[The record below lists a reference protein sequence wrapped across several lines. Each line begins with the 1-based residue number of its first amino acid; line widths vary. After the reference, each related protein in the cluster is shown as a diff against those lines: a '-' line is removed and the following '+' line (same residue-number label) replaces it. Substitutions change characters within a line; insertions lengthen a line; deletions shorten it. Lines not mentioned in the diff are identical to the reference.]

1 MAGRDQIPGFYA
13 IYVTDSQ
20 LIRYCHIAIV
30 SILAARPLQALPWL
44 PDNWLWCSSQTAT
57 DRTGTQ
63 ALTDNQPYLQTYIEE
78 QDLAEQMIP
87 AVGSLYRNRGV
98 IVTVFGRKLMNGST
112 IDIVK
117 AHQQALQV
125 VGERVSVVD
134 TSAVLKCIKAIN
146 PGSSRIDIGKLAFQ
160 ARQQG
165 ALENSASLTAYVE
178 QTLSAVPDSP
188 SVLNE
193 PRDVVLYGFG
203 RIGRILARLLIERTT
218 SNNPLRL
225 RAIVVRGGREG
236 DLRKRASLL
245 RRDSIHGP
253 FNGHITVD
261 ETQSA
266 IIANG
271 NFIKVIYAN
280 QPEDI
285 DYTQYDIHNA
295 LIVDNTGVFKDE
307 ASLGRHL
314 VPNGAAK
321 VLLTAPAGGKIK
333 NIVYGVNHDMIDM
346 DDKIL
351 CAASCTTNA
360 ITPVLK
366 VINDQFGVTNGHVE
380 TVHSYTNDQ
389 NLIDNYHSA
398 ERRGRSAPLNM
409 VLTST
414 GAAKAVAKALPELA
428 GKLTGNAIRVPTPN
442 VSMAVCNLNLNTA
455 TTRDELNEFVR
466 EMAFNSNLHQQINYS
481 YSTEVVSTD
490 FVGTPE
496 PAIFDS
502 VATIVEG
509 NRCVLYVWYDNEF
522 GYSTQVLRV
531 MQHMVG
537 LSIINVP

>member
-1 MAGRDQIPGFYA
+1 M
-13 IYVTDSQ
+13 
-20 LIRYCHIAIV
+20 
-30 SILAARPLQALPWL
+30 
-44 PDNWLWCSSQTAT
+44 
-57 DRTGTQ
+57 
-63 ALTDNQPYLQTYIEE
+63 TDNTAYLDAYILE
-78 QDLAEQMIP
+78 QGLAEGMIP
-87 AVGSLYRNRGV
+87 AVGSLYRRRGV
-98 IVTVFGRKLMNGST
+98 IVTVFGRKLMNAST
-112 IDIVK
+112 IDIIK
-117 AHQQALQV
+117 AHQQAQQV
-125 VGERVSVVD
+125 VGDDISVVD
-134 TSAVLKCIKAIN
+134 TSAVLDVISALQ
-146 PGSSRIDIGKLAFQ
+146 PGSSRIDIGKLAWQ
-160 ARQQG
+160 ARQHNVLSNPN
-165 ALENSASLTAYVE
+165 ALRDFVAT
-178 QTLSAVPDSP
+178 TLKDVPDST
-188 SVLNE
+188 SVLDQ

-218 SNNPLRL
+218 SSNPLRL
-225 RAIVVRGGREG
+225 RAIVVRGGRDG

-253 FNGHITVD
+253 FNGHISID
-261 ETQSA
+261 EEHSA

-271 NFIKVIYAN
+271 NFINIIYAN

-285 DYTQYDIHNA
+285 DYTAYGIDNA

-307 ASLGRHL
+307 ASLARHL
-314 VPNGAAK
+314 VPKGASK
-321 VLLTAPAGGKIK
+321 VLLTAPAGGDIK
-333 NIVYGVNHDMIDM
+333 NIVYGVNHDMIADS
-346 DDKIL
+346 DTIV

-366 VINDQFGVTNGHVE
+366 AINDRFGVENGHVE

-389 NLIDNYHSA
+389 NLIDNYHTA

-442 VSMAVCNLNLNTA
+442 VSMAVCNLNLGKN
-455 TTRDELNEFVR
+455 TTRDELNNYIRDV
-466 EMAFNSNLHQQINYS
+466 AFNSELRQQISYS

-502 VATIVEG
+502 VATIVED

-522 GYSTQVLRV
+522 GYSTQVLRC

-537 LSIINVP
+537 LHIMSVPE

>member
-1 MAGRDQIPGFYA
+1 MS
-13 IYVTDSQ
+13 T
-20 LIRYCHIAIV
+20 
-30 SILAARPLQALPWL
+30 
-44 PDNWLWCSSQTAT
+44 SQTH
-57 DRTGTQ
+57 
-63 ALTDNQPYLQTYIEE
+63 LETYIEE
-78 QDLAEQMIP
+78 QGLAEQMIP
-87 AVGSLYRNRGV
+87 AVGSLYRTRGV

-117 AHQQALQV
+117 AHQQSIQV
-125 VGERVSVVD
+125 LGESVTVIE
-134 TSAVLKCIKAIN
+134 TSAVLRCLESIK
-146 PGSSRIDIGKLAFQ
+146 PGSSRIDIGKLAYR
-160 ARQQG
+160 ARQAKVLNSEPDLEKFIRE
-165 ALENSASLTAYVE
+165 ALSE
-178 QTLSAVPDSP
+178 VPDTP
-188 SVLNE
+188 SVLDE

-225 RAIVVRGGREG
+225 RAIVVRGGRDG

-261 ETQSA
+261 EENSA

-271 NFIKVIYAN
+271 NFIQVIYAN

-285 DYTQYDIHNA
+285 DYTQYGINNA

-314 VPNGAAK
+314 VPKGASK
-321 VLLTAPAGGKIK
+321 VLLTAPAGGAIK
-333 NIVYGVNHDMIDM
+333 NIVYGVNDHMID
-346 DDKIL
+346 DSDTIL

-366 VINDQFGVTNGHVE
+366 VINDRFGVINGHVE
-380 TVHSYTNDQ
+380 TVHSFTNDQ
-389 NLIDNYHSA
+389 NLIDNYHPA

-442 VSMAVCNLNLNTA
+442 VSMAVCNLNLGA
-455 TTRDELNEFVR
+455 ETTRDELNDFVR
-466 EMAFNSNLHQQINYS
+466 ETAYNSALRQQIAYS

-502 VATIVEG
+502 VATIVDG

>member
-1 MAGRDQIPGFYA
+1 LSATED
-13 IYVTDSQ
+13 
-20 LIRYCHIAIV
+20 IRIV
-30 SILAARPLQALPWL
+30 SNIQTHLQ
-44 PDNWLWCSSQTAT
+44 S
-57 DRTGTQ
+57 
-63 ALTDNQPYLQTYIEE
+63 YIEE
-78 QDLAEQMIP
+78 QDLAERMIP

-98 IVTVFGRKLMNGST
+98 IITVFGRKLMNGST
-112 IDIVK
+112 IDIIK
-117 AHQQALQV
+117 AHQLAQQV
-125 VGERVSVVD
+125 VGETVTVQE
-134 TSAVLKCIKAIN
+134 TGAVLKVIEQLN
-146 PGSSRIDIGKLAFQ
+146 PGSSRIDIGKLAYG
-160 ARQQG
+160 ARKANSTSDAS
-165 ALENSASLTAYVE
+165 ALTTFITASLNN
-178 QTLSAVPDSP
+178 VPNSP
-188 SVLNE
+188 SVLAE

-225 RAIVVRGGREG
+225 RAIVVRGGKPG

-253 FNGHITVD
+253 FNGHIMID
-261 ETQSA
+261 EEQNA

-285 DYTQYDIHNA
+285 DYTEYGIENA

-307 ASLGRHL
+307 AALGRHL
-314 VPNGAAK
+314 VPRGSSK
-321 VLLTAPAGGKIK
+321 VLLTAPASGSIK
-333 NIVYGVNHDMIDM
+333 NIVYGVNDDMIDP
-346 DDKIL
+346 DDKII

-366 VINDQFGVTNGHVE
+366 IINDRFGIINGHVE

-442 VSMAVCNLNLNTA
+442 VSMAVCNLNMNKE
-455 TTRDELNEFVR
+455 TTRDELNDFVR
-466 EMAFNSNLHQQINYS
+466 EMAFNSDLYQQINYS
-481 YSTEVVSTD
+481 FSTEVVSTD

-509 NRCVLYVWYDNEF
+509 NRCVLYIWYDNEF

-537 LSIINVP
+537 LSIVNVP